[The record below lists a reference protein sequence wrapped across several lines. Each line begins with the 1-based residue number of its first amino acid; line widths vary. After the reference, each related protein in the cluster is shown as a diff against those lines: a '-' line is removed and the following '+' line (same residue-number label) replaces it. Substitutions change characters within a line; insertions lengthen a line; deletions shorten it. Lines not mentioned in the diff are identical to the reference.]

1 MISLD
6 KGNFNYDETNANYKK
21 VCKMPSFDSKI
32 LEYILDGDL
41 IELENTNNLTLDN
54 LALLPDN
61 IRVRI
66 TGGFTF
72 EYMSGLKNP
81 NETNLYEKCIY
92 TKEEL
97 IQIISVINEIE
108 SNLNVSDSQYQIA
121 LKIYEYLKKNILYRV
136 PKEYEGI
143 KNGFGIKNRD
153 RCFDTL
159 IGLIKKVSTCNG
171 FAFIYQEL
179 LNRQGIKTYLIG
191 GKYLLNG
198 EGQHAFNVI
207 EIDNDLFL
215 VDIIWDAINYENGI
229 DTTTG
234 FGLLNKEN
242 YVFKND
248 VDLYDKL
255 TNLSSDFV
263 NQTLNEISF
272 TNKIAR

>member
-32 LEYILDGDL
+32 LEHISDRDL

-66 TGGFTF
+66 TGGFTV

-108 SNLNVSDSQYQIA
+108 SNLNVGDSQYQIA

-153 RCFDTL
+153 SCFDTL

-179 LNRQGIKTYLIG
+179 LNRQGIKAYLIG
-191 GKYLLNG
+191 GKYLING
-198 EGQHAFNVI
+198 EGQHAFNAI
-207 EIDNDLFL
+207 EIDNNLFL

-263 NQTLNEISF
+263 NQTLNEISL

>member
-1 MISLD
+1 MTSLE
-6 KGNFNYDETNANYKK
+6 KGNFNYDETNANYKN
-21 VCKMPSFDSKI
+21 VYKMPSFDPLI
-32 LEYILDGDL
+32 LEYVSDGDL

-92 TKEEL
+92 TKAEL
-97 IQIISVINEIE
+97 IQIISVINEVE
-108 SNLNVSDSQYQIA
+108 NTLSLNDSQYQIA

-136 PKEYEGI
+136 PREYEGI
-143 KNGFGIKNRD
+143 INGFGMKNRD

-179 LNRQGIKTYLIG
+179 LNRQEIKTYLIG

-263 NQTLNEISF
+263 NQTLNEISL

>member
-1 MISLD
+1 MISLN
-6 KGNFNYDETNANYKK
+6 KGSFNYDETNVNYKK
-21 VCKMPSFDSKI
+21 VYKMPSFDPKI
-32 LEYILDGDL
+32 LEYISDDDL

-97 IQIISVINEIE
+97 IQIISVINDIE
-108 SNLNVSDSQYQIA
+108 SNLNIDDSQYQKA
-121 LKIYEYLKKNILYRV
+121 LKVYEYMKKNILYRV
-136 PKEYEGI
+136 PKNYDGI
-143 KNGFGIKNRD
+143 TNGFGMKNRD

-179 LNRQGIKTYLIG
+179 LTRQGIKSYLIG
-191 GKYLLNG
+191 GKYLLNS
-198 EGQHAFNVI
+198 EGQHAFNVV
-207 EIDNDLFL
+207 EIDNYLFL
-215 VDIIWDAINYENGI
+215 VDIIWDAINYENGV
-229 DTTTG
+229 DVTTG

-242 YVFKND
+242 YIFKNNM
-248 VDLYDKL
+248 DLYNKL

-263 NQTLNEISF
+263 NQTLSEIDF
-272 TNKIAR
+272 TNKILK

>member
-6 KGNFNYDETNANYKK
+6 KGTFNYDETNANYKK

-32 LEYILDGDL
+32 LEYISDGDL

-179 LNRQGIKTYLIG
+179 LNRQGIKAYLIG

-198 EGQHAFNVI
+198 EGQHAFNAI
-207 EIDNDLFL
+207 EIDNNLFL

-263 NQTLNEISF
+263 NQTLNEISL